1 MKKIR
6 SWALFAM
13 DVALSGPLSWVK
25 KRPLLTRK
33 WMGIAVADLSHWT
46 LNTSLL
52 NMKVFSLIPFPGS
65 YRTAQNTPPPLLA
78 TLLPPAVGHLG

>member
-1 MKKIR
+1 MLLGSVCR
-6 SWALFAM
+6 GCGFVWP
-13 DVALSGPLSWVK
+13 PLLGEKS
-25 KRPLLTRK
+25 PLLTRK
-33 WMGIAVADLSHWT
+33 WMGIAVADLSYWT